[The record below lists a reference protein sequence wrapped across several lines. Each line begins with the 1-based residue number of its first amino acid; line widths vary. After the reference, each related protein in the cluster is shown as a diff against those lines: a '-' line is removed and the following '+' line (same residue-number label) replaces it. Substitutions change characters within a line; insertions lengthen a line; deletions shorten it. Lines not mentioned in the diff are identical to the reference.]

1 MANIETKEVQ
11 NTEQTVENNKETTQ
25 VSTENQVETASDT
38 VVTTDDTTPV
48 NGLNLAELPE
58 NTPIP
63 APAPTVIT
71 DSATGGAAFTAFDVQ
86 DLRLAVESP
95 ALTEGQSAT
104 KLDELTTVTQQAPA
118 DFARGNI
125 FLDNTTAPVSTPV
138 VNQPLTETPAPVV
151 RDDAAI
157 RAAEQATRDIEARIA
172 RDAAE
177 REAALVRANAE
188 AERIASERAAA
199 EEAARIAAERA
210 AAEEAAR
217 IAAERAA
224 AEEAARIAAE
234 RAAAEEAARIEAERI
249 AAEEAEKKV
258 LDQADNIWFG
268 SEGNDKFTDPNG
280 VFGAHGGRGND
291 KIDVTFAKEWDND
304 KNAGNGA
311 RSDGKISGGH
321 GDDVIDITI
330 NNSKFFLNIRADDLK
345 ADDKLDGNDVVS
357 LHGDYANAIVSLGGG
372 DDQFFGGKGAD
383 NVTAGNGNDILLG
396 GRGNDNLNGGNG
408 NDTIQGG
415 MGNDSLTGGAGKDR
429 FVWVKEDLSAT
440 NIDSVT
446 DFNTKQDS
454 LDFSDILQG
463 YSDGE
468 IEELVRIVE
477 IKAMRLTDTTTTL
490 QLQMHEKVTG
500 VESKSDWTAVANFS
514 KLNMESA
521 GAILKTIIAT
531 SHEA

>member
-1 MANIETKEVQ
+1 M
-11 NTEQTVENNKETTQ
+11 
-25 VSTENQVETASDT
+25 
-38 VVTTDDTTPV
+38 
-48 NGLNLAELPE
+48 
-58 NTPIP
+58 
-63 APAPTVIT
+63 
-71 DSATGGAAFTAFDVQ
+71 
-86 DLRLAVESP
+86 
-95 ALTEGQSAT
+95 
-104 KLDELTTVTQQAPA
+104 TTVTQQAPA

-151 RDDAAI
+151 RDDAAT
-157 RAAEQATRDIEARIA
+157 RAAEQVTRDIEARIA

-224 AEEAARIAAE
+224 AEEAARI
-234 RAAAEEAARIEAERI
+234 EAERV

-268 SEGNDKFTDPNG
+268 SEGDDKFTDPNG
-280 VFGAHGGRGND
+280 VFGAHACHGND

-311 RSDGKISGGH
+311 RSDGKISGGY
-321 GDDVIDITI
+321 GDDVIDVTM
-330 NNSKFFLNIRADDLK
+330 NNSKFFLNMRADDLK
-345 ADDKLDGNDVVS
+345 ADDKLDGHDVVS

-372 DDQFFGGKGAD
+372 DDQFFGGAD
-383 NVTAGNGNDILLG
+383 NVTGGNGNDTLFG
-396 GRGNDNLNGGNG
+396 GRGSDNLNGGNG
-408 NDTIQGG
+408 NDTLQGG
-415 MGNDSLTGGAGKDR
+415 MGNDSLTGGAGEDR
-429 FVWVKEDLSAT
+429 FVWAKEDLSAT
-440 NIDSVT
+440 NVDSVT
-446 DFNTKQDS
+446 DFNINEDS

-500 VESKSDWTAVANFS
+500 IESKSDWTAVANFS
-514 KLNMESA
+514 KLGMEGAS
-521 GAILKTIIAT
+521 AILKTIIAT